1 MTTRAPF
8 GSWPSPISAAS
19 LVATS
24 TPVGSPRFVGDSI
37 WWLEGRP
44 AEGGRFTVVA
54 DGEPHR
60 ELVPAPYNVRSRVH
74 EYGGSAWAPVG
85 DGSGDALVFANF
97 ADQRVYLHTGDGTT
111 ALTPA
116 SVPDQDAPAD
126 PRLRFAEFTASW
138 RDGEVLA
145 VCEDHTGEE
154 IERYIV
160 AIPLDGSA
168 ADDVAALRRVTPS
181 SRFAAYPRVSPD
193 GTRIAWISWEH
204 PQMPWDGTVL
214 HVGDVDDAGPAT
226 GVRDIAGSTTESVL
240 QPEWLDAGSLA
251 FISDRSGWWNL
262 YGQVPEPG
270 SEARPLCP
278 RAEEFAEPLWQIGST
293 WYQVLDDGRILAAHG
308 THGMR
313 LAVLDPATGVLED
326 LDLQLTHAVP
336 SGVRRTGDAP
346 RTGLEVLTVSQ
357 SATEGAG
364 IRLVD
369 VDAGSLQTVRRA
381 LDELPAAGAL
391 PTGEAMDFP
400 GSDGAVVH
408 ANVYAPALAGH
419 AGPEGELPP
428 FVAFVHGGPT
438 GQARIGLSLPIAY
451 YTSRGIGVV
460 DVNYAGSSGFGRAY
474 RDRLKGQWGVADVA
488 DTVAVMRGL
497 VDAGIA
503 DPKHLA
509 IEGGSAGGWTTL
521 ACLVNTD
528 AFAAGISRYGVADL
542 EALVADTHDFEAHY
556 MESLV
561 GPWPEARELYAE
573 RAPINHVDQLD
584 CPVLLL
590 QGDEDRV
597 VPPNQ
602 SRLFA
607 DALAAKGIEHA
618 YVLFAG
624 EQHGFR
630 KAANIVRAQELS
642 LAFYAHVFGFTAD
655 VEPIELTRGTGA
667 GA

>member
-8 GSWPSPISAAS
+8 GSWPSPITAAS
-19 LVATS
+19 LVASS

-54 DGEPHR
+54 DGEAHR

-74 EYGGSAWAPVG
+74 EYGGAAWAPVDDGAG
-85 DGSGDALVFANF
+85 DRLVFANF
-97 ADQRVYLHTGDGTT
+97 ADQRVYLHTGDGLGP
-111 ALTPA
+111 LTPA
-116 SVPDQDAPAD
+116 SVPAGEPGAD
-126 PRLRFAEFTASW
+126 PQLRFAEFTASR

-145 VCEDHTGEE
+145 VCEDHTGAAP
-154 IERYIV
+154 ERYIV

-168 ADDVAALRRVTPS
+168 AADAAALRRVTPP
-181 SRFAAYPRVSPD
+181 SRFVAYPRVSPD
-193 GTRIAWISWEH
+193 GMHLAWISWEH

-214 HVGDVDDAGPAT
+214 HVGDLDDT
-226 GVRDIAGSTTESVL
+226 GMVGRVRDVAGSTTESVL
-240 QPEWLDAGSLA
+240 QPEWLDATTLA
-251 FISDRSGWWNL
+251 FISDRTGWWNL
-262 YGQVPEPG
+262 YAQDLDADGTR
-270 SEARPLCP
+270 ALCQ
-278 RAEEFAEPLWQIGST
+278 RAEEFAEPLWQIGTT
-293 WYQVLDDGRILAAHG
+293 WYRVLDDGRILTAHG
-308 THGMR
+308 THGMA
-313 LAVLDPATGVLED
+313 LGLLDPDTGALRD
-326 LDLQLTHAVP
+326 LDLPLTHALP
-336 SGVRRTGDAP
+336 SGVRAGTGSPGA
-346 RTGLEVLTVSQ
+346 GLQVLTLSQ
-357 SATEGAG
+357 DTTEGAG

-369 VDAGSLQTVRRA
+369 VDTGTIHTVRRSLA
-381 LDELPAAGAL
+381 ELPAAGAL
-391 PTGEAMDFP
+391 PVGRAMDFP
-400 GSDGAVVH
+400 GDGGAVVH
-408 ANVYAPALAGH
+408 ANVYAPALAGLD
-419 AGPEGELPP
+419 GPEGELPP

-438 GQARIGLSLPIAY
+438 GQARIGLSLNIAY

-474 RDRLKGQWGVADVA
+474 RDRLAGQWGVADVA

-503 DPKHLA
+503 DPQRLA

-521 ACLVNTD
+521 ACLTD
-528 AFAAGISRYGVADL
+528 TDTFAAGISRYGVADL

-573 RAPINHVDQLD
+573 RAPINHVDRLD

-602 SRLFA
+602 SRKFA

-655 VEPIELTRGTGA
+655 VPPIELTRGA
-667 GA
+667 GRTP

>member
-1 MTTRAPF
+1 MTIRAPF
-8 GSWPSPISAAS
+8 GSWPSPISATS
-19 LVATS
+19 LVAS
-24 TPVGSPRFVGDSI
+24 TIPVASPGYVGDEI
-37 WWLEGRP
+37 WWQEGRP
-44 AEGGRFTVVA
+44 AEGGRFTVIA
-54 DGEPHR
+54 GGDPDR
-60 ELVPAPYNVRSRVH
+60 DLVPAPYNVRSRVH
-74 EYGGSAWAPVG
+74 EYGGAAWAPVDDGAG
-85 DGSGDALVFANF
+85 DRLVFANY
-97 ADQRVYLHTGDGTT
+97 ADQRVYLRTGDGPS

-116 SVPDQDAPAD
+116 SAPAGNAVD
-126 PRLRFAEFTASW
+126 PQLRFAEFTASW
-138 RDGEVLA
+138 RAGEVLA
-145 VCEDHTGEE
+145 VCEDHTGAV

-168 ADDVAALRRVTPS
+168 AEDAAALRRVTPS
-181 SRFAAYPRVSPD
+181 SRFVAYPRVSPD
-193 GTRIAWISWEH
+193 ATRIAWISWEH

-214 HVGDVDDAGPAT
+214 HVGRLDEAGPAT
-226 GVRDIAGSTTESVL
+226 AVLDLAGSTTESVL
-240 QPEWLDAGSLA
+240 QPEWLDASTLA

-262 YGQVPEPG
+262 YAQDLGG
-270 SEARPLCP
+270 GEARPLCP
-278 RAEEFAEPLWQIGST
+278 RAEEFAEPLWQIGTT
-293 WYQVLDDGRILAAHG
+293 WYQLLEDGRILTAHG
-308 THGMR
+308 THGMA
-313 LAVLDPATGVLED
+313 LGLLDPATGELEE
-326 LDLQLTHAVP
+326 LDLPLTHALP
-336 SGVRRTGDAP
+336 AGVRRDPAG
-346 RTGLEVLTVSQ
+346 TGLQVLTLSQ
-357 SATEGAG
+357 DTTEGTG

-369 VDAGSLQTVRRA
+369 GATGSLRTLRLA
-381 LDELPAAGAL
+381 LDGIPAPGAL
-391 PTGEAMDFP
+391 PVGRAMEFP
-400 GSDGAVVH
+400 GDGGDVVH
-408 ANVYAPALAGH
+408 ANVYAPALAGY
-419 AGPEGELPP
+419 AGDVGELPP

-438 GQARIGLSLPIAY
+438 GQARIGLSLQIAY

-474 RDRLKGQWGVADVA
+474 RDRLAGQWGVADVA

-503 DPKHLA
+503 DPARLA

-521 ACLVNTD
+521 ACLTGTST
-528 AFAAGISRYGVADL
+528 FAAGISRYGVADL

-561 GPWPEARELYAE
+561 GPWPAARELYAE

-602 SRLFA
+602 SRKFA

-618 YVLFAG
+618 FVLFAG

-630 KAANIVRAQELS
+630 MAANIVRAQELS

-655 VEPIELTRGTGA
+655 VEPIELTRGGGIMA
-667 GA
+667 